1 MKAKIFTL
9 FLFLAVGSMAFAQEL
24 EVKYT
29 PNLAPTIDGVIDS
42 SDPWQADDWVSQ
54 DALGATSTTDA
65 TSKFQLLWD
74 DDNLYLGVQVVDATP
89 NNDHATDYQNDCVEA
104 FIHMTGGSVEG
115 TEVAYDAS
123 TCQLRF
129 PRGETT
135 FSMTG
140 TGSFV
145 TALQA
150 DAGFEYA
157 VVSDADGWVLE
168 VTLPVAIL
176 DPAAAFDGENMMF
189 EIQTADNTG
198 EGRTGQ
204 MFWLNNS
211 DNQWRY
217 VDTFAGVHLSTEEV
231 VIGAVQ
237 SLNSANA
244 SAWVANDMLNFK
256 NVEGQIN
263 IYSISGALVKTEVIE
278 RNGSIDIA
286 AMKAGLYIVSGDN
299 FTAKIVK

>member
-9 FLFLAVGSMAFAQEL
+9 ILFLAVGSMAFGQL
-24 EVKYT
+24 EVLNT
-29 PNLAPTIDGVIDS
+29 PDMMPTIDGIIDG
-42 SDPWQADDWVSQ
+42 SDPWQEDGWVDQ
-54 DALGATSTTDA
+54 AALKDGSTTDA
-65 TSKFQLLWD
+65 SSKFQLLWD
-74 DDNLYLGVQVVDATP
+74 DDNLYLGVQIVDATP
-89 NNDHATDYQNDCVEA
+89 NWDHATDYQNDCVEG
-104 FIHMTGGSVEG
+104 FIHMSGASVEG

-123 TCQLRF
+123 TCQLRW

-150 DAGFEYA
+150 DAGYEYA
-157 VVSDADGWVLE
+157 VVTDADGWVLE
-168 VTLPVAIL
+168 VTLPIAIL
-176 DPAAAFDGENMMF
+176 DAGGLFDGENAMF

-198 EGRTGQ
+198 DGRTGQ
-204 MFWLNNS
+204 MFWQNAS
-211 DNQWRY
+211 DDQWRY
-217 VDTFAGVHLSTEEV
+217 VETFSAIHLSNTPV
-231 VIGAVQ
+231 VIGAVE
-237 SLNSANA
+237 SVNNATA

-263 IYSISGALVKTEVIE
+263 IFSISGALVKTEVIE

-286 AMKAGLYIVSGDN
+286 GMKAGLYIVAADN